1 MKSYFK
7 FLLKNKL
14 YSIVEILGLSVAL
27 GFVILLM
34 TYAVTEFSVGNH
46 QPKAREIY
54 AIGMGASTGMTLGTG
69 EEFFPSIPEIESWTR
84 IAPYGSA
91 DITVGE
97 DYYAVKAVALDTN
110 FRQLFDYRITGCDEN
125 RILAGETDALVSE
138 SFARKAFGTDNPV
151 GKTFSLS
158 GKTYVVNG
166 TIEDFGPYDEFNHF
180 DIFLSM
186 KMMEGIFQKMD
197 NFGMVQ
203 TFLTL
208 ANGADP
214 DAVAEKLLDKYMAYW
229 GDWYHRDASD
239 GGFLYGSTLT
249 RLDKLYFT
257 DLESYSPLRKGD
269 KKVVEILLLVAIV
282 LLISAIF
289 NYINLTVA
297 QTGRRAKEMAT
308 RKLLGESSKSI
319 IYRYITESFIFT
331 AGCFVIGLALAAG
344 LKKWFEG
351 LLDTNIVLAADA
363 GSIAV
368 GLSLLV
374 VISLVSALLP
384 AAMISKFKPVDVV
397 KGNFRLRNKL
407 VFSKIFIVCQ
417 NVISTVLI
425 AVSLTMLLQMS
436 HMVNLPTG
444 YETKDLLSIST
455 HPLGWR
461 NSDANMALVD
471 RVSKL
476 PQVQQVGCYA
486 APPFAC
492 GSNGVHIENEKL
504 SWMRLVMLDS
514 TAFQLFGFKVVEQ
527 YSQPIAGES
536 CWIAEETKHRYGV
549 SAEKPYIG
557 DNQEYKVCGVIGDFR
572 VGNALE
578 EPMEDS
584 HCAVMLRDGS
594 SACLGLVMKT
604 TGSHKEAVEAV
615 RGAWIETAKEY
626 LGVPS
631 EPENLMY
638 VDDYLNDALT
648 GTRNTMKLV
657 MTFMVLAILIS
668 ALGLFAMA
676 VYYTGQQSREIA
688 VRKIFGS
695 GVNQAAAKLSKS
707 FVVMTLAAVV
717 IAVPI
722 CIWAI
727 RFYLKGFYNAIEFP
741 WWAIPVAAALT
752 FVISF
757 ISIIAQTLK
766 TAHANPVDTLKQ
778 QD

>member
-14 YSIVEILGLSVAL
+14 YSIVEILGLSIAL

-34 TYAVTEFSVGNH
+34 TYANTEFNVGDR

-54 AIGMGASTGMTLGTG
+54 AIGMGNSVGMTLGTG
-69 EEFFPSIPEIESWTR
+69 EEFFPSVPEIKSWTR
-84 IAPYGSA
+84 LSDYGSA

-97 DYYAVKAVALDTN
+97 DYYAVKAAALDTN
-110 FRQLFDYRITGCDEN
+110 FHQLFDYRITGCDEN

-138 SFARKAFGTDNPV
+138 SFARKAFGGDDPV
-151 GKTFSLS
+151 GKTFSMS
-158 GKTYVVNG
+158 GKTYTVTG
-166 TIEDFGPYDEFNHF
+166 TIEDFGPYDEFKHY

-186 KMMEGIFQKMD
+186 KMMSGIYQRMD

-208 ANGADP
+208 ADGADP

-229 GDWYHRDASD
+229 GDWYHRDGSD
-239 GGFLYGSTLT
+239 GAFIYGSTLT
-249 RLDKLYFT
+249 RFDKLYFT
-257 DLESYSPLRKGD
+257 DLECYAPLRRGD
-269 KKVVEILLLVAIV
+269 RKVVEILLLVALV

-297 QTGRRAKEMAT
+297 QTGKRAKEMAT

-319 IYRYITESFIFT
+319 IYRYITESFVFT
-331 AGCFVIGLALAAG
+331 AGCFILGLLLAAG

-363 GSIAV
+363 GSIAA
-368 GLSLLV
+368 GLALLI

-425 AVSLTMLLQMS
+425 AVSLTMLLQMN
-436 HMVNLPTG
+436 HMVNLPKG
-444 YETKDLLSIST
+444 YESEDLLCIST

-461 NSDANMALVD
+461 NTTAAQALID
-471 RVSKL
+471 RMSKL
-476 PQVQQVGCYA
+476 PQIQQVGCYA
-486 APPFAC
+486 APPFGC
-492 GSNGVHIENEKL
+492 GANGVHIENENL
-504 SWMRLVMLDS
+504 SWMRAVMIDS
-514 TAFQLFGFKVVEQ
+514 TSFRMFGFKVVEQ
-527 YSQPIAGES
+527 YSEPVEGES
-536 CWIAEETKHRYGV
+536 WWIAEETKQRYGV
-549 SAEKPYIG
+549 SAERPYFG
-557 DNQEYKVCGVIGDFR
+557 DNEEYKVCGIIEDFR
-572 VGNALE
+572 VNSAME
-578 EPMEDS
+578 EPLEDS
-584 HCAVMLRDGS
+584 HCGVMICNGKE
-594 SACLGLVMKT
+594 ACFGLVMKT

-631 EPENLMY
+631 EPEGLMY

-707 FVVMTLAAVV
+707 FVIMTLAAIV

-722 CIWAI
+722 CIWAM
-727 RFYLKGFYNAIEFP
+727 RYYLKGFYNAIDFP
-741 WWAIPVAAALT
+741 WWTILVAAALT